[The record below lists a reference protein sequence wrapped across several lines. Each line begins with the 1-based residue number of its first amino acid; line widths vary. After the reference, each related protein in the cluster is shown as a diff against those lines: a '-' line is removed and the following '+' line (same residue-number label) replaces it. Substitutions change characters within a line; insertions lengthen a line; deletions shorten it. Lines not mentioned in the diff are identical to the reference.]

1 MTLQVP
7 KRVVVLSAKLWTVAF
22 ASWDMY
28 LTKQLGSNSRLTKRH
43 ETKEPA
49 GYIHCSKEN
58 NAFLLVRDRL
68 KAPV

>member
-28 LTKQLGSNSRLTKRH
+28 LTKQLGSNSRLSIRNQ
-43 ETKEPA
+43 TKEPA
-49 GYIHCSKEN
+49 GCILCSKEN
-58 NAFLLVRDRL
+58 NEFLLERVRL
-68 KAPV
+68 KAPT